1 MHRGAMTI
9 TVITG
14 ANKGLGYET
23 ARRLIESGHH
33 VVVGSRDVERGREA
47 AFSLGRGA
55 RFVQLDV
62 TSDSSVDAAIA
73 DIAQH
78 EGRIDVLI
86 NNAGIPGTDT
96 PAHELTAAD
105 ATHVF
110 ATNVVSIVRMT
121 HAALPLLSGST
132 NPVIVNVSSGM
143 GSFGR
148 KVDGSLVGGSGLVM
162 PLYSASKAA
171 VTMLTTQYAAALPG
185 IRINAADP
193 GYTSTEFNGHR
204 GTQTIE
210 EGTDAIVELATI
222 GADGPTGQFRDRA
235 GVVPW

>member
-1 MHRGAMTI
+1 MTI

-23 ARRLIESGHH
+23 ARRLIERGHH
-33 VVVGSRDVERGREA
+33 VILGSRDAERGRA
-47 AFSLGRGA
+47 AASALGGGA
-55 RFVQLDV
+55 RVVQLDV

-73 DIAQH
+73 DIANH

-86 NNAGIPGTDT
+86 NNAGIPGSRGS
-96 PAHELTAAD
+96 AAELTAAD

-110 ATNVVSIVRMT
+110 ETNVVSIVRMT
-121 HAALPLLSGST
+121 HAALPLLAASQ

-148 KVDGSLVGGSGLVM
+148 KVDDSIAGAAGLVM

-171 VTMLTTQYAAALPG
+171 VTMLTTQYAEALPG

-193 GYTSTEFNGHR
+193 GYTDTDFNGHR

-210 EGTDAIVELATI
+210 EGTDAIIDLATI
-222 GADGPTGQFRDRA
+222 GADGPTGQFHDRA

>member
-1 MHRGAMTI
+1 M
-9 TVITG
+9 ITG

-23 ARRLIESGHH
+23 ARRLIEKGHQ
-33 VVVGSRDVERGREA
+33 VVVGSRDVERGRA
-47 AFSLGRGA
+47 AASALGGGA
-55 RFVQLDV
+55 RVVQLDV

-73 DIAQH
+73 DIARH

-86 NNAGIPGTDT
+86 NNAGIPGRFA
-96 PAHELTAAD
+96 PADQLTAAD
-105 ATHVF
+105 ATQVLE
-110 ATNVVSIVRMT
+110 TNVVSIVRMM
-121 HAALPLLSGST
+121 HAALPLLARST

-148 KVDGSLVGGSGLVM
+148 KVDGSLLGGADLVM

-171 VTMLTTQYAAALPG
+171 VTMLTTQYAAGLPG

-193 GYTSTEFNGHR
+193 GYTDTDFNEHR
-204 GTQTIE
+204 GMQTTL
-210 EGTDAIVELATI
+210 EGTDAIVALATI
-222 GADGPTGQFRDRA
+222 GADGPTGQFHDRA

>member
-1 MHRGAMTI
+1 MTI

-14 ANKGLGYET
+14 ANKGLGYQS
-23 ARRLIESGHH
+23 ARRLIEIGHH
-33 VVVGSRDVERGREA
+33 VIVGSRDVERGRA
-47 AFSLGRGA
+47 AASDLGGGA

-62 TSDSSVDAAIA
+62 TSDNSVDAAIA
-73 DIAQH
+73 DIARH

-86 NNAGIPGTDT
+86 NNAGIAGTYA
-96 PAHELTAAD
+96 PAEELTAAD
-105 ATHVF
+105 ATHLLE
-110 ATNVVSIVRMT
+110 TNVVSIVRMT
-121 HAALPLLSGST
+121 HAALPLLATSS

-143 GSFGR
+143 GSFAR
-148 KVDGSLVGGSGLVM
+148 KVDGSLIGGSGLVM

-171 VTMLTTQYAAALPG
+171 VTMLTTQYAAALPA

-193 GYTSTEFNGHR
+193 GYTNTEFNGHS
-204 GTQTIE
+204 GKQTTQ

-222 GADGPTGQFRDRA
+222 GTDGPTGQFYDRA

>member
-1 MHRGAMTI
+1 MTI

-23 ARRLIESGHH
+23 ARRLIERGHH
-33 VVVGSRDVERGREA
+33 VVIGSRDVERGRA
-47 AFSLGRGA
+47 AASALGRGA

-62 TSDSSVDAAIA
+62 TSDYSVDAAIT

-78 EGRIDVLI
+78 EGHIDVLI
-86 NNAGIPGTDT
+86 NNAGIPGTFAPT
-96 PAHELTAAD
+96 EELTAAD
-105 ATHVF
+105 ASHVLE
-110 ATNVVSIVRMT
+110 TNVVSIVRVT
-121 HAALPLLSGST
+121 HAALPLLTAST

-148 KVDGSLVGGSGLVM
+148 KVDGSLIGGSGLVM

-171 VTMLTTQYAAALPG
+171 VTLLTTQYAAVLPG

-193 GYTSTEFNGHR
+193 GYTNTEFNGNR
-204 GTQTIE
+204 GTQTTE

-222 GADGPTGQFRDRA
+222 GRDGPTGQFRDRA

>member
-1 MHRGAMTI
+1 MTI

-14 ANKGLGYET
+14 ANKGLGYQS
-23 ARRLIESGHH
+23 ARRLIEKGHH
-33 VVVGSRDVERGREA
+33 VVVGSRDVERGRA
-47 AFSLGRGA
+47 AASDLGGGA

-62 TSDSSVDAAIA
+62 TSQNSVDAAIA
-73 DIAQH
+73 DIARH

-86 NNAGIPGTDT
+86 NNAGIAGTYA
-96 PAHELTAAD
+96 PAEELTAAD
-105 ATHVF
+105 ATHLLE
-110 ATNVVSIVRMT
+110 TNVVSIVRMT
-121 HAALPLLSGST
+121 HAALPLLATSS

-143 GSFGR
+143 GSFAR
-148 KVDGSLVGGSGLVM
+148 KVDGSLIGGLM

-171 VTMLTTQYAAALPG
+171 VTMLTTQYAAALPA

-193 GYTSTEFNGHR
+193 GYTNTDFNGHS
-204 GTQTIE
+204 GTQTTQ

-222 GADGPTGQFRDRA
+222 GTDGPTGQFYDRA

>member
-1 MHRGAMTI
+1 MTI

-14 ANKGLGYET
+14 ANKGLGYQS
-23 ARRLIESGHH
+23 ARRLIEKGHH
-33 VVVGSRDVERGREA
+33 VIVGSRDVERGRA
-47 AFSLGRGA
+47 AASGLGGGA

-62 TSDSSVDAAIA
+62 TSDNSVNAAIA
-73 DIAQH
+73 DIARH

-86 NNAGIPGTDT
+86 NNAGIAGTYA
-96 PAHELTAAD
+96 PAEELTAAD
-105 ATHVF
+105 ATHLLE
-110 ATNVVSIVRMT
+110 TNLVSIVRMT
-121 HAALPLLSGST
+121 HAALPLLATSS

-143 GSFGR
+143 GSFAR
-148 KVDGSLVGGSGLVM
+148 KVDGSLIGGSGLVM

-171 VTMLTTQYAAALPG
+171 VTMLTTQYAAALPA

-193 GYTSTEFNGHR
+193 GYTNTDFNGHS
-204 GTQTIE
+204 GTQTTQ

-222 GADGPTGQFRDRA
+222 GTDGPTGQFYDRA